1 MRPGDTR
8 QHWGLLRAD
17 GGAVGTQQNCPP
29 ADCPQPALS
38 AAGRGLLIPPEA
50 PGTWLLRTAS
60 CPSPASPFSLQWGL
74 LEHTAHTSI
83 GPLLLDQLG
92 SPGARQKHEGQ
103 SPTPRDAR
111 GRDMLQDCNLRH
123 CLISQACKR
132 LPSPRSLGVF
142 SRNAATSISYK

>member
-60 CPSPASPFSLQWGL
+60 SPSPASPFSLQWGL

-83 GPLLLDQLG
+83 APSLLDQLG
-92 SPGARQKHEGQ
+92 L
-103 SPTPRDAR
+103 AR
-111 GRDMLQDCNLRH
+111 GTPEARGTEPNTTRREGKRH
-123 CLISQACKR
+123 APGL
-132 LPSPRSLGVF
+132 
-142 SRNAATSISYK
+142 